1 MNKMKIPLLP
11 DFECLVPAKNGLKE
25 RRVGIIQRMSLVAR
39 LIALPFV
46 LGMFAI
52 DLQAQV
58 TPETP
63 AYDPNTD
70 PRIDRRPHPNA
81 PRSAAPETLLPF
93 GGAANAPAAPP
104 DNPVFL
110 AFAAW
115 IQTYRL
121 ASEAQKANLLNEGV
135 ALAKTR
141 RAALQ
146 ELIKSNPKRA
156 IDWAISHQNRV
167 ILPPEVATQL
177 EIRVSG
183 CSQYSVFI
191 SMPGLSNSPAP
202 NDPLSK
208 NTPPAGLGVGRR
220 RQLLMR
226 YATINRKRYQAFVYG
241 WRRGLLTKENIP
253 LQGVAVDDLL
263 AVAESPARILEEGEM
278 VPANAV
284 IGNPDRKCPLCGAD
298 YPAKKEPAT
307 DVDKQ
312 AVIAQLGNIYYYFD
326 NQAHLRQV
334 EGRLIRKLSVIGPQA
349 GSTCDEP
356 LDAVIQEIKEE
367 IEKEGASKTGIGA
380 GNNGAPAGDL

>member
-1 MNKMKIPLLP
+1 M
-11 DFECLVPAKNGLKE
+11 
-25 RRVGIIQRMSLVAR
+25 GIIQRMSFVAR
-39 LIALPFV
+39 LIVFLLFTGFGGVPAL
-46 LGMFAI
+46 
-52 DLQAQV
+52 DAQ
-58 TPETP
+58 TQQDQQESPT
-63 AYDPNTD
+63 YDPATD
-70 PRIDRRPHPNA
+70 PRIDRREHPNA
-81 PRSAAPETLLPF
+81 LRPPSSAPLLPF
-93 GGAANAPAAPP
+93 GGAANVPLQQP

-115 IQTYRL
+115 IQKYRL
-121 ASEAQKANLLNEGV
+121 ANNDQKANLLNEGV

-156 IDWAISHQNRV
+156 LEWAISHENRA
-167 ILPPEVATQL
+167 ILPPPVLAQL
-177 EIRVSG
+177 ETRVSG

-202 NDPLSK
+202 NDPLNK

-263 AVAESPARILEEGEM
+263 AIAENPARILEEGEM
-278 VPANAV
+278 VPVNAV
-284 IGNPDRKCPLCGAD
+284 IGNPDRKCPLCGAH

-312 AVIAQLGNIYYYFD
+312 PVIAQLGNIYYYFD
-326 NQAHLRQV
+326 SQAHLRQV
-334 EGRLIRKLSVIGPQA
+334 EARLIRKLSVIGPQP
-349 GSTCDEP
+349 GSACDEP
-356 LDAVIQEIKEE
+356 LDVVIQEIKEE
-367 IEKEGASKTGIGA
+367 IEKAGASKTGIGA
-380 GNNGAPAGDL
+380 GNNGAPAGDF